1 MSFRGRHLDRIGLP
15 SYSHRRRNS
24 RQPTEAS
31 DDGQR
36 RRTADARWRSEMA
49 SCFEALRPLIPSPA
63 QFHRR
68 RGGRSALLRAA
79 TEHLVYLEGV
89 LSDLLKDGNHSS
101 DSSRPPRTIEEFR
114 DEFLNSTSLLPP
126 ARRRRRRRR
135 RSERSEEVVL
145 SLEDLVPEDPPTTF
159 TGVRGPNVIVRA
171 ANVARAPLGDI
182 TNAPR
187 GSRRCGD
194 VGSSDRF
201 GGASSTSS
209 RRVDNLDSFYEDGVV
224 LSLPPWNVAPQVV
237 PGSFGDDDY
246 SSSEY
251 ELLEALQ
258 VVPSADAESAVI
270 IQDPMLGTAQSPGSD
285 SPKKSPPL
293 YDAQLPEQWILG
305 SEVDWIVDQG
315 ISQSSQEF

>member
-1 MSFRGRHLDRIGLP
+1 
-15 SYSHRRRNS
+15 
-24 RQPTEAS
+24 
-31 DDGQR
+31 
-36 RRTADARWRSEMA
+36 MA
-49 SCFEALRPLIPSPA
+49 SCFDALRPLIPPPA

-79 TEHLVYLEGV
+79 TEHLLYLEGV

-101 DSSRPPRTIEEFR
+101 DSRRPPRTIEEFR
-114 DEFLNSTSLLPP
+114 DEFLNSTNLLPP
-126 ARRRRRRRR
+126 ARQRRRRRRH
-135 RSERSEEVVL
+135 SERSEEVVL

-182 TNAPR
+182 TNAPT

-237 PGSFGDDDY
+237 PGSFGDAGD

-258 VVPSADAESAVI
+258 VVPSADAESGR
-270 IQDPMLGTAQSPGSD
+270 DYPG
-285 SPKKSPPL
+285 
-293 YDAQLPEQWILG
+293 LPCWGQRSRRALTVLRNRHRCTTPSYPNSGSVG

-315 ISQSSQEF
+315 TSQLSQEF